1 MGGYFLTYSSIS
13 NWSVTKWTDEMEALA
28 RDKFVPMIMS
38 SGASKVQMVRTGDLS
53 FSVVTEYADAAA
65 AEKAQ
70 AKIADIRS
78 QAATDLPMT
87 MANVSAGAVF
97 ANG

>member
-1 MGGYFLTYSSIS
+1 MPYSSIS
-13 NWSVTKWTDEMEALA
+13 NWTVTSWSDDMEALA
-28 RDKFVPMIMS
+28 RDKFVPLIMS
-38 SGASKVQMVRTGDLS
+38 CGASKVQMVRTGDLS
-53 FSVVTEYADAAA
+53 FTVVTEYADAAT

-70 AKIADIRS
+70 AKIAEIRS
-78 QAATDLPMT
+78 QAATELPMT

>member
-1 MGGYFLTYSSIS
+1 MGYSSIS
-13 NWSVTKWTDEMEALA
+13 TWNVTEWTDEMEAIA

-53 FSVVTEYADAAA
+53 FAVVTEYADAQA

-70 AKIADIRS
+70 ARIADIRS
-78 QAATDLPMT
+78 QASTELPMT
-87 MANVSAGAVF
+87 LAGVSAGAVF
-97 ANG
+97 AKG